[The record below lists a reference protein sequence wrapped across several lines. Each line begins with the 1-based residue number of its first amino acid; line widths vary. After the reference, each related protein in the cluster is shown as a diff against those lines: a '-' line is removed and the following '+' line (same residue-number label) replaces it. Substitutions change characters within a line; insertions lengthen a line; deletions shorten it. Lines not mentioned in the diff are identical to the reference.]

1 MLFSPIPHGKEEGK
15 HLRIKKRRLS
25 VIGLQYLAP
34 LEAESEF
41 ALKGNFKNL
50 NKSFTVSHFKMELE

>member
-1 MLFSPIPHGKEEGK
+1 MLFSPIPQGKEEGK

-25 VIGLQYLAP
+25 TIGLLYLAL

-41 ALKGNFKNL
+41 ALKRNFKNL
-50 NKSFTVSHFKMELE
+50 NKFFTASHFKMELE